1 MKEQILSCTLVLQG
15 YSCQA
20 TGDVENGK
28 LKVKHV
34 WIPGDCVLEL
44 ADLDDEDQ
52 QKVITALEAERQKL
66 GPKV

>member
-1 MKEQILSCTLVLQG
+1 MEKLTVHCKIEIQG
-15 YSCQA
+15 YECQA
-20 TGDVENGK
+20 TGRVSKGRLLEIQI
-28 LKVKHV
+28 

-52 QKVITALEAERQKL
+52 QKVIAALKGEESKL